1 MDDRPPDT
9 EDPPVDPGSETS
21 LEPRSD
27 SALAQDLSGLRR
39 VVYTVRLYGAD
50 HEHALAHTHEIMAQ
64 LGPRLQQFGTIDL
77 EVKGDALEFRGIPV
91 IQDPP
96 GGGLADELYRDGIRI
111 LTLRAGLTVDE
122 FLQFL
127 TILGTNFYLPQH
139 QEDTLQGLLWAA
151 DLPHIA
157 YEAVHGVEEAVE
169 DSADAGR
176 GETVNFDEIC
186 QRILV
191 NDSHLFSG
199 GEYVLQQELQLFDE
213 VQFPTPPDLPPL
225 EDGAGGGGGLGG
237 DLFGDEGFGDD
248 SVGDGDG
255 DADDFDFDSLDDLDE
270 SDSDFDF
277 DGATAI
283 TADGEDDDGESG
295 EEAAELGRGPAKGE
309 AATTS
314 ERSALASAF
323 GAGGLGGAGSWRST
337 ASLRTLAFADGEQD
351 DLEVPPQE
359 LLALWEEADRDDS
372 LALLDKA
379 IAFLIHTS
387 LVGEAGFD
395 IVQTAPLLEDCLRQA
410 AEVGLVDRFRTSIE
424 ALRGFSDVE
433 DAEAADAALALTNR
447 LLDVDLLVLLAR
459 RLDGEDANAA
469 RQLESLLEIGGE
481 TRVRALLELVT
492 GLPDDE
498 FRRYLIQRIVTALHG
513 DPGPLTE
520 GLHRMDP
527 AQLRIRLEALARMDS
542 YTARDQLIALL
553 GHSAPEVRRTA
564 VELIPSS
571 HVRHVWKRL
580 ATMLADDRDL
590 EVRCAIIHRM
600 NQDRLPALVPILKRM
615 VTAESFHK
623 RATEEKE
630 LALTTLAQDGGD
642 AAIGTLGELLNAKVR
657 IASPKQSETRR
668 LAAANLARI
677 RTAAARRLLRQAANS
692 LNPGLRR
699 AAKEALEA
707 GERGGND

>member
-1 MDDRPPDT
+1 MDDRPPNT
-9 EDPPVDPGSETS
+9 EDPPVDPGPETS

-27 SALAQDLSGLRR
+27 TALAQDLSGLRR
-39 VVYTVRLYGAD
+39 VVYTVRLYGAN

-64 LGPRLQQFGTIDL
+64 LGPRLQQFGAIDL
-77 EVKGDALEFRGIPV
+77 EVKGDALEFRGNPV

-96 GGGLADELYRDGIRI
+96 GGGLADELYRDGIRV
-111 LTLRAGLTVDE
+111 LTLRAGLSVDE

-151 DLPHIA
+151 DLPHIG

-191 NDSHLFSG
+191 KESHLLGG
-199 GEYVLQQELQLFDE
+199 GEYVLQQELQLFDD

-237 DLFGDEGFGDD
+237 DSFGEEGFDDD
-248 SVGDGDG
+248 SVGDGDV
-255 DADDFDFDSLDDLDE
+255 DDFEFDSLDDLDE

-283 TADGEDDDGESG
+283 TADGEDDDEGSDD
-295 EEAAELGRGPAKGE
+295 EAAELGRGPAKGD
-309 AATTS
+309 AASTG

-410 AEVGLVDRFRTSIE
+410 AEAGLVDRFRTTIE

-481 TRVRALLELVT
+481 KRVRALLELVA
-492 GLPDDE
+492 GLPEDE
-498 FRRYLIQRIVTALHG
+498 FRLYLIQRIVTALHG

-520 GLHRMDP
+520 GLHRMDS

-542 YTARDQLIALL
+542 YTARDQLTALL
-553 GHSAPEVRRTA
+553 GHSAPDVRRTA

-600 NQDRLPALVPILKRM
+600 DQDRLPALVPLLKRM

-630 LALTTLAQDGGD
+630 LALSTLSRDGGEAAVTTLGA
-642 AAIGTLGELLNAKVR
+642 LLNAKVR
-657 IASPKQSETRR
+657 LASPKQSETRR
-668 LAAANLARI
+668 LASANLAKI
-677 RTAAARRLLRQAANS
+677 HTAASRRLLRQAANS

-699 AAKEALEA
+699 AAKEALDL
-707 GERGGND
+707 GERGGNG